1 MQSTE
6 TDAQIASGSETPET
20 LAADLVKLERS
31 TISKFVRIFTEEES
45 LKEGIKELADE
56 AKDAGLNVAVLKAVA
71 KAIVANK
78 VDELI
83 EKSEVTLKLVE
94 ISRS

>member
-6 TDAQIASGSETPET
+6 TDAQITSGSETPET
-20 LAADLVKLERS
+20 LAEDLVKLERS